1 MIDYHVAKLIIG
13 FIIWLVTLFHV
24 LSRNKSMKKCQY
36 IQGKKYEKQRNSE
49 KMWRFDD
56 FVGTS
61 EHRVIGSSDHRNLNG
76 IYTDFFLLPKG
87 KKSLRKSSLKNGR
100 RPEMIYSLSLRKHNL

>member
-1 MIDYHVAKLIIG
+1 
-13 FIIWLVTLFHV
+13 
-24 LSRNKSMKKCQY
+24 MKKCQY

-61 EHRVIGSSDHRNLNG
+61 EHRVIGIKTEFKQLSFSGRASVYAPL
-76 IYTDFFLLPKG
+76 KG
-87 KKSLRKSSLKNGR
+87 HTEITEITEK
-100 RPEMIYSLSLRKHNL
+100 IIF

>member
-1 MIDYHVAKLIIG
+1 MLLILMPSMSLASTSTDVPDPLTFAFEESLKPG
-13 FIIWLVTLFHV
+13 CTPSFTANFHV

-61 EHRVIGSSDHRNLNG
+61 EHRIIG
-76 IYTDFFLLPKG
+76 I
-87 KKSLRKSSLKNGR
+87 
-100 RPEMIYSLSLRKHNL
+100 

>member
-76 IYTDFFLLPKG
+76 IYTDVFGGLRER
-87 KKSLRKSSLKNGR
+87 KKSLEEIFNEIWSLARNN
-100 RPEMIYSLSLRKHNL
+100 NL